1 MYKLRVI
8 VEEVRGKCTAPHRP
22 GDYFEVSNG
31 NIRIPEGGFVCLYSL
46 QSLLSLLPANERE
59 LSEDDWIKHERHVIC
74 PDPKGG
80 VLWRIDRIEASRK

>member
-1 MYKLRVI
+1 MYKLRVT

-31 NIRIPEGGFVCLYSL
+31 NIRIPNGKFVCLYSL
-46 QSLLSLLPANERE
+46 QSLMSLLPANERE
-59 LSEDDWIKHERHVIC
+59 LDENDWMLRENHVIC

-80 VLWRIDRIEASRK
+80 VLWRIDRIGAEK